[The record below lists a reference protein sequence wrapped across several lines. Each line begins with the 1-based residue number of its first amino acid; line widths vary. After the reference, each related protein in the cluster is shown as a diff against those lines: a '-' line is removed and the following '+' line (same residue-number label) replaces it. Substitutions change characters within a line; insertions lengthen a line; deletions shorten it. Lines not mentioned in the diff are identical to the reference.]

1 MQDVSLA
8 YNVLRIYAV
17 QLNLNLKYKTLSYMK
32 TLIEKLKALHIYAVI
47 SWCRNNQD
55 TLLLIGIGLL
65 FQLIFFIGV
74 IISGTCL

>member
-1 MQDVSLA
+1 MENKKSQNKIKVETQ
-8 YNVLRIYAV
+8 IY
-17 QLNLNLKYKTLSYMK
+17 T
-32 TLIEKLKALHIYAVI
+32 VI

-74 IISGTCL
+74 IISGTCH